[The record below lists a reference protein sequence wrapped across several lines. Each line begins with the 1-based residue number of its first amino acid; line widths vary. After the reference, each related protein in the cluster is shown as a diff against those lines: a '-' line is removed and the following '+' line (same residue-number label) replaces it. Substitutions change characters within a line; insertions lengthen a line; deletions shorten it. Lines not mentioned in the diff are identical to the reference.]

1 MKNLLA
7 SIALILFV
15 AGCTSTSFS
24 RPGRPAGP
32 PTASTAV
39 APSDAPSRELGRL
52 VEEYF
57 EETLR
62 LNPTFATSIGDTR
75 FNDRYEASF
84 SEEQREASRALD
96 QKYLD
101 SVRGIEVRGLAESE
115 RLTRDIFIRSR
126 LASLGSS
133 RFPGHLQ
140 PLNQFYSFASSF
152 AQLGSGSGNHP
163 FKTVEDYE
171 DFLGRMAG
179 FERAVDVAIAN
190 LRKGVTAGIVQPR
203 VLMEKSIPQLA
214 AHVVDSHESS
224 VFWGPIKSMPST
236 FSDTDR
242 TRLTAAYRDA
252 ITSRVVPAYRRLH
265 DFIRT
270 DYLPHSRAS
279 VGLTALPDG
288 EAWYRNLVRN
298 TTTTEL
304 TPEEIHE
311 IGLREVARIHGEIE
325 KVKSQVGFK
334 GDLQTF
340 FKYVREDQQFH
351 YTSKEEMLALYRA
364 AKQRIDDS
372 TDRLFDVKPKAD
384 YEIRPVEAFR
394 ERSAAGGSYSA
405 ASADG
410 SRPGVFYLNTFDPQS
425 RSKPGM
431 ESLLLHEGSPGHHFQ
446 ISMQRELESIPRFR
460 RFGGYT
466 AYIEGW
472 GLYAES
478 LGKELGLYTDPYQ
491 YYGGLSGELW
501 RAIRLVL
508 DTGIHLKGWSREK
521 AIEYAKA
528 NSSTSDTSAVSEV
541 ERFIA
546 IPSQAL
552 AYKIGELKIREL
564 RTRAEKT
571 LGGKFNIKAFHRVV
585 LEDGALPLD
594 VLETKIDKWIDS
606 SR

>member
-1 MKNLLA
+1 M
-7 SIALILFV
+7 V
-15 AGCTSTSFS
+15 AGCTTTS
-24 RPGRPAGP
+24 AP
-32 PTASTAV
+32 PPNASAVPQGGSTAV
-39 APSDAPSRELGRL
+39 TSSASPSAQLGRL
-52 VEEYF
+52 VEEFF

-62 LNPTFATSIGDTR
+62 LNPTFATSIGDER
-75 FNDRYEASF
+75 YNDRYEASF
-84 SEEQREASRALD
+84 SEEQREASRLLD
-96 QKYLD
+96 EKYLNA
-101 SVRGIEVRGLAESE
+101 VRGVDTGTLTDGE
-115 RLTRDIFIRSR
+115 RLTRDIFIRAR
-126 LASLGSS
+126 LASLGSN

-140 PLNQFYSFASSF
+140 PVNQFYSFASSF
-152 AQLGSGSGNHP
+152 AQLGSGTGNHP
-163 FKTVEDYE
+163 FKTVRNYE

-179 FERAVDVAIAN
+179 FDRAIDVAIAN
-190 LRKGVTAGIVQPR
+190 MRQGIKSGVVQPR
-203 VLMEKSIPQLA
+203 VLMEKSLPQIA
-214 AHVVDSHESS
+214 AHVVNDPESS
-224 VFWGPIKSMPST
+224 VFWGPIKSLPPT
-236 FSDTDR
+236 FSAADR
-242 TRLTAAYRDA
+242 TRLTAAYREA
-252 ITSRVVPAYRRLH
+252 IATRVVPAYRQLN
-265 DFIRT
+265 DFVR
-270 DYLPHSRAS
+270 DEYLPRSRAT

-288 EAWYRNLVRN
+288 DAWYRNLVRN
-298 TTTTEL
+298 TTTTDL

-325 KVKSQVGFK
+325 KVKSQVGFN
-334 GDLQTF
+334 GDLQAF
-340 FKYVREDQQFH
+340 FRFVRDDPQFH
-351 YTSKEEMLALYRA
+351 YTSREEMLELYRA
-364 AKQRIDDS
+364 AKQRIDHS

-384 YEIRPVEAFR
+384 YEIRPVEPFR
-394 ERSAAGGSYSA
+394 ERAAAGGSYAA

-410 SRPGVFYLNTFDPQS
+410 SRPGIFYLNTYDPSS

-478 LGKELGLYTDPYQ
+478 LGRELGLYTDPYQ

-508 DTGIHLKGWSREK
+508 DTGIHLKGWTREQ
-521 AIEYAKA
+521 AIDYAKA
-528 NSSTSDTSAVSEV
+528 NSSTSDTSTISEV

-571 LGGKFNIKAFHRVV
+571 LGGKFNVKAFHRAV

-594 VLETKIDKWIDS
+594 VLEAKIDKWIKA